1 MKILGRG
8 CVIAVMFACLFEIS
22 LVAQQA
28 TTDQVNAS
36 AQSSSGQSSS
46 DESSAKPV
54 FIGANDPI
62 QAMNGSGE
70 QQEQYVPALDGSGL
84 ISMSGGK
91 ANHLM
96 VGAVFSGG
104 WDSNPENLPT
114 ASSSGVYTLSPLI
127 GVHASTPNTQF
138 ILQYM
143 PTITR
148 YSSSAYSG
156 QTMNIASVA
165 ISGKPSERW
174 AWDIKGMG
182 SYGQDSI
189 RFLAPTQTVAV
200 GGVPGTGP
208 NAASYLPNAGTVTYI
223 YGSGGLTYRKSERD
237 SIEMTAANTFSHY
250 TTLSGNNSIATTSL
264 RYNRDLSPNLGI
276 RVYGQTYYYYGALN
290 CTSFGGGFG
299 VTWHAADRFHLSL
312 NAGPQLNTSSCG
324 QQQGF
329 SYSGAFST
337 RLTHNSQLYLLAAR
351 EPTVSYLGPGLWL
364 ESASGGYQR
373 QVGLK
378 GDLSFDV
385 GYVKSDTLTATSSYN
400 DVFVD
405 GSYGHQLPHG
415 LNLSASF
422 RRYSGSTNGADFS
435 RNVLLFSLGWAP
447 TVGHIFQ

>member
-1 MKILGRG
+1 MKRLGQS
-8 CVIAVMFACLFEIS
+8 CLIVLMSACLFEIS
-22 LVAQQA
+22 LFAQQ
-28 TTDQVNAS
+28 TTAGQEDTSV
-36 AQSSSGQSSS
+36 QSQSGQPPS
-46 DESSAKPV
+46 EERSAKPV

-84 ISMSGGK
+84 IPMNSGK
-91 ANHLM
+91 ASHMM
-96 VGAVFSGG
+96 VGAAIAGG
-104 WDSNPENLPT
+104 WDSNPENVPN
-114 ASSSGVYTLSPLI
+114 AVSSGVYMLSPLI

-148 YSSSAYSG
+148 YTSNVYSG
-156 QTMNIASVA
+156 QTMNVASVA
-165 ISGKPSERW
+165 MSGKPSERW
-174 AWDIKGMG
+174 SWDIKGMG

-200 GGVPGTGP
+200 GGVPGTGA
-208 NAASYLPNAGTVTYI
+208 NAASYLPNAGTVTYM
-223 YGSGGLTYRKSERD
+223 YGSGGLSYRKSERD

-250 TTLSGNNSIATTSL
+250 TGVNGNNSIASTSL
-264 RYNRDLSPNLGI
+264 KYNRGLSPTLSV

-290 CTSFGGGFG
+290 CNSFGGGFG
-299 VTWHAADRFHLSL
+299 VTWNAADRFHLSV
-312 NAGPQLNTSSCG
+312 NGGPQLNTSSCG

-329 SYSGAFST
+329 AYNAAFSA
-337 RLTHNSQLYLLAAR
+337 RLTHNSQLYMLAAR

-364 ESASGGYQR
+364 ESGSGGYQR

-378 GDLSFDV
+378 GDISFDI

-400 DVFVD
+400 DVFLD
-405 GSYGHQLPHG
+405 CSYSHQLSHG
-415 LNLSASF
+415 LNLSSSF
-422 RRYSGSTNGADFS
+422 RRYSGSTNGSDFS